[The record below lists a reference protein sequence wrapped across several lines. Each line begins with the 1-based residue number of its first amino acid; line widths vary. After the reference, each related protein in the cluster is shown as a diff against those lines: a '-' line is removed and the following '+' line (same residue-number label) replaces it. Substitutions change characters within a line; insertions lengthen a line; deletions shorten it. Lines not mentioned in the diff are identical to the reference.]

1 MKEDAYKK
9 LLKAYHQARKKE
21 GLLFNPKKYK
31 WTLGINIVKDLEDL
45 TTEREAIDIFKKNNY
60 LDTKI
65 ELFGIEVVGILMQDA
80 HNFQL
85 FKEEYNYLDSIKKEA
100 EKLVNKL
107 TMKQVC
113 EDFKD
118 VFSKSNIKGDYYR
131 CPECGRISY
140 LPLTLKTQKCTN
152 CGCYL
157 VTMEEE
163 DNDETTDC

>member
-1 MKEDAYKK
+1 MKEDAYGK
-9 LLKAYHQARKKE
+9 LFDAYRQAQKEE
-21 GLLFNPKKYK
+21 GLLFSPKKYK
-31 WTLGINIVKDLEDL
+31 WLLGINIIKDLENL

-65 ELFGIEVVGILMQDA
+65 ELFGIEVIGILIQDA
-80 HNFQL
+80 NNFQL

-100 EKLVNKL
+100 EKLINEL

-118 VFSKSNIKGDYYR
+118 KFSKLNIKGDSYK
-131 CPECGRISY
+131 CPECKHIYY
-140 LPLTLKTQKCTN
+140 LPLTLKPQKCAN

-157 VTMEEE
+157 VTIKEE
-163 DNDETTDC
+163 DNDETT